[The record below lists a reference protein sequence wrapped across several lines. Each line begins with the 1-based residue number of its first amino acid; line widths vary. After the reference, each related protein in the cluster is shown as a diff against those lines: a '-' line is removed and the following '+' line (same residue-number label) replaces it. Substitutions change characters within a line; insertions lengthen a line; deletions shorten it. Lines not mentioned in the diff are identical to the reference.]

1 MLSSF
6 STDPGLRSYDAD
18 VNGARRADLVGA
30 AGYRGRYPLPD
41 PVGQRQPPRITPH
54 PATSREVR
62 APISERSLAI
72 LSGRAGSSYRE
83 RSTTE
88 QGSGQA
94 LETAAPRPPS
104 RAVVEP
110 APATYY
116 RGLRASVRRWAT
128 IRAVLPGL
136 GRKTRAFRR
145 RCQWD
150 TIQLGCHS
158 LADRCLVPG
167 CRRLGPDPSP
177 RPRTRSSFLGHY
189 WAVAVPPRRSST
201 LHRNRGPA
209 AKPRPGRAGAP
220 GAPSLSPLFGVLGFF
235 QYLRTHRHQ
244 LGVGRWYWR
253 ETGSRPAEGT
263 WAPGEEAG
271 GQPLVRTGRSLCVRT
286 QCDCAASSPAIRR
299 RCWPPR
305 RRRSRAR
312 TCSRRSRR
320 WEAAEGDVGVGG
332 RRLHTRARSGRYTG
346 SPVAEVGRVGRG
358 GGLAC
363 TRPRPSVR
371 CWRYRDG
378 AKRQIVGGAATGAP
392 TQRVHSRLPAGGK
405 PMVHELKWSAE
416 GTGPPG
422 ARQKPPDA
430 GVDDGLRFEHPGPA
444 GGSRTCM
451 FRGGIKSISD

>member
-1 MLSSF
+1 M
-6 STDPGLRSYDAD
+6 
-18 VNGARRADLVGA
+18 
-30 AGYRGRYPLPD
+30 
-41 PVGQRQPPRITPH
+41 
-54 PATSREVR
+54 R

-136 GRKTRAFRR
+136 GIKTRAFRR

-150 TIQLGCHS
+150 TIQLGYRS

-209 AKPRPGRAGAP
+209 ARPRPGRAGAP

-235 QYLRTHRHQ
+235 QYLRTHHHH
-244 LGVGRWYWR
+244 LGVGRRYQR
-253 ETGSRPAEGT
+253 ETGSEQGT
-263 WAPGEEAG
+263 GPGRRG
-271 GQPLVRTGRSLCVRT
+271 GGRDRQPLVRTAVVCV
-286 QCDCAASSPAIRR
+286 
-299 RCWPPR
+299 
-305 RRRSRAR
+305 
-312 TCSRRSRR
+312 
-320 WEAAEGDVGVGG
+320 
-332 RRLHTRARSGRYTG
+332 
-346 SPVAEVGRVGRG
+346 
-358 GGLAC
+358 
-363 TRPRPSVR
+363 
-371 CWRYRDG
+371 
-378 AKRQIVGGAATGAP
+378 
-392 TQRVHSRLPAGGK
+392 
-405 PMVHELKWSAE
+405 
-416 GTGPPG
+416 
-422 ARQKPPDA
+422 
-430 GVDDGLRFEHPGPA
+430 
-444 GGSRTCM
+444 
-451 FRGGIKSISD
+451 

>member
-1 MLSSF
+1 MVPQYTTPLF
-6 STDPGLRSYDAD
+6 ALRQKTPA
-18 VNGARRADLVGA
+18 GRTAPTWARR
-30 AGYRGRYPLPD
+30 
-41 PVGQRQPPRITPH
+41 
-54 PATSREVR
+54 
-62 APISERSLAI
+62 SLGCP
-72 LSGRAGSSYRE
+72 LSG
-83 RSTTE
+83 
-88 QGSGQA
+88 
-94 LETAAPRPPS
+94 PPL
-104 RAVVEP
+104 
-110 APATYY
+110 
-116 RGLRASVRRWAT
+116 RGFDFL
-128 IRAVLPGL
+128 
-136 GRKTRAFRR
+136 
-145 RCQWD
+145 
-150 TIQLGCHS
+150 
-158 LADRCLVPG
+158 
-167 CRRLGPDPSP
+167 PSP
-177 RPRTRSSFLGHY
+177 ACAPSPF
-189 WAVAVPPRRSST
+189 
-201 LHRNRGPA
+201 RGTAPVLA
-209 AKPRPGRAGAP
+209 GDRIRPG
-220 GAPSLSPLFGVLGFF
+220 
-235 QYLRTHRHQ
+235 
-244 LGVGRWYWR
+244 
-253 ETGSRPAEGT
+253 EGT

-416 GTGPPG
+416 GTDPPG

-444 GGSRTCM
+444 GEV
-451 FRGGIKSISD
+451 